1 MRCERCYSPVSE
13 MRPIKWFVT
22 RRRLRKQRTQLGL
35 RYRSYLDRT
44 VSEIAAEAK
53 DETEFKQFF
62 EAKVKHDSS
71 RMGFD
76 PMTILLMIELALL
89 IYKLLKHF
97 NVLAPTPEYVAFL
110 IDEDE

>member
-1 MRCERCYSPVSE
+1 MHPV
-13 MRPIKWFVT
+13 KWFVT
-22 RRRLRKQRTQLGL
+22 RRRLRKQRLQLGL
-35 RYRSYLDRT
+35 RHRSYLDRT
-44 VSEIAAEAK
+44 VADVFAEAN

-62 EAKVKHDSS
+62 EAKVRHDSS

-76 PMTILLMIELALL
+76 PMTILLMVELAIL